1 MIYLHLILIN
11 IVEMWTEF
19 SNVFVLTLYLQDVFL
34 SLDSAIKNIENGN
47 WKMENS

>member
-1 MIYLHLILIN
+1 MVDITVFN
-11 IVEMWTEF
+11 IHQHWMWTEL